1 MKKLFTLLAAALA
14 AATVSA
20 QDVQTVFHWQC
31 DGNVPTADAAITTTG
46 GTLTATTTD
55 ANKFFSTESA
65 AYDSSVPDDLKSKS
79 SKAWK
84 SGSNAAY
91 LIIQLS
97 EELQA
102 GDKIEV
108 CGYNPWIIA
117 TSIDWSNADIT
128 AELTTGSSKSDYK
141 VGEVTVP
148 DGVSASTIYMRRANG
163 TGTGIAAIKITR
175 EVQTTGPF
183 YAVVGSENLFGEGN
197 SWNVATTT
205 DYMTAGDDGIY
216 TWSKQNVTL
225 SENAE
230 LKVIKK
236 ENKEDAEAAAWYPG
250 NNVTLDGW
258 TKAASYNVT
267 VTFDPAN
274 ETVTAKAE
282 RIITIESMAIV
293 GDFSPNGWEPA
304 QGLAMTQDETKKN
317 IWTLTI
323 ADFEAEVKTYEYKA
337 TANGVWDDY
346 VLPEVDNAKWTPT
359 AAAKY
364 DLVFTV
370 DTEKHELTLAAQK
383 QSSVEIGKL
392 YIVGE
397 ITGGWPTEATD
408 GDDGWSMAKEMKQDA
423 ADANIWTLSY
433 NAYITVEGD
442 ALTLKYKAAADKAWT
457 FAIPQEGDNEYTFR
471 QSGWYHMLFTANVA
485 EKTLTLTAEMEQAP
499 VFAENAIY
507 AWQSPTGYAYEQGGE
522 AASEGNINIVNDKY
536 YTIRLNGKNDYSSDV
551 VTITLNEGL
560 TLKAGDE
567 IAITA
572 YRNKNEA
579 GKKSGAKLRFDGSS
593 TINIGDGLAFNNINT
608 AVAETAEYGEPNTIT
623 ATVPAEADGS
633 SKIELTRSS
642 TSTNLFIT
650 KIEITR
656 PAEQIETMY
665 IVGDFTGGWPTEAAE
680 GTPADWSM
688 AQAMTQDA
696 ENPNLWT
703 LSVENFEVKFAEGE
717 TSKTYYYKA
726 TANQK
731 WGLYELPAAGANN
744 NWVFADGSD
753 YPAGVYDLVFTADT
767 EANTLTVVPTYDAVA
782 TGIASV
788 QSVKP
793 AQAIFNLAGQRVSGT
808 QKGLY
813 IVGGKKVVR

>member
-1 MKKLFTLLAAALA
+1 MKKLFTLLAAAFVA
-14 AATVSA
+14 
-20 QDVQTVFHWQC
+20 
-31 DGNVPTADAAITTTG
+31 
-46 GTLTATTTD
+46 
-55 ANKFFSTESA
+55 
-65 AYDSSVPDDLKSKS
+65 
-79 SKAWK
+79 
-84 SGSNAAY
+84 
-91 LIIQLS
+91 
-97 EELQA
+97 
-102 GDKIEV
+102 
-108 CGYNPWIIA
+108 
-117 TSIDWSNADIT
+117 
-128 AELTTGSSKSDYK
+128 
-141 VGEVTVP
+141 
-148 DGVSASTIYMRRANG
+148 VSASAETKALVDYPTSKDGTAISGTTAETTVKIHTNKDAVACYKLNNGYTTEGVFNDNAIVLTTEGGFKAGDVLTIAGAINNSDATKRATAVLFTLNADNIVVLNTFADFING
-163 TGTGIAAIKITR
+163 RLVADDPAEESYTLEADAEKLYLGRDGNTAANLTLIKVTR
-175 EVQTTGPF
+175 EVQPTGPF

-205 DYMTAGDDGIY
+205 DYMKAGADGIY
-216 TWSKQNVTL
+216 TWTKENVTL
-225 SENAE
+225 NENAE

-236 ENKEDAEAAAWYPG
+236 ENKEDAEAAAWYPNG
-250 NNVTLDGW
+250 DNVTLDGW

-267 VTFDPAN
+267 VTFDPAS

-293 GDFSPNGWEPA
+293 GDFSPNGWKPA

-323 ADFEAEVKTYEYKA
+323 ADFEAEAKTYQYKA
-337 TANGVWDDY
+337 TANGTWDDY
-346 VLPEVDNAKWTPT
+346 VLPTGENAKWTPT

-397 ITGGWPTEATD
+397 ITGGWPTEATAE
-408 GDDGWSMAKEMKQDA
+408 DDGWSMAKEMKQSSE
-423 ADANIWTLSY
+423 DANVWTLEY
-433 NAYITVEGD
+433 NTYITVEDPIEG
-442 ALTLKYKAAADKAWT
+442 LKLEYKAAADKAWT
-457 FAIPQEGDNEYTFR
+457 FAIPQTGNNDYIFY
-471 QSGWYHMLFTANVA
+471 QSGQYNMKFIANVA
-485 EKTLTLTAEMEQAP
+485 DETLSLIADLEQAP
-499 VFAENAIY
+499 EFAENAIY

-560 TLKAGDE
+560 TLKAGDQ

-572 YRNKNEA
+572 FRNKNEA

-608 AVAETAEYGEPNTIT
+608 AEAVAAEYGEPNTIIG
-623 ATVPAEADGS
+623 TVPAAADGAT
-633 SKIELTRSS
+633 KIELTRSS

-753 YPAGVYDLVFTADT
+753 YHAGVYDLVFTADT
-767 EANTLTVVPTYDAVA
+767 EANTLTVVPTYDEVA